1 MTALFKAKVVTS
13 TRGFA
18 AMLFSIAASPVL
30 KEAGVSFQT
39 IFIGYGILYSIL
51 AAVQIPTGV
60 WADIFG
66 NKRAAIAGGLL
77 QTIAMVLLG
86 LGSIHSW
93 QILAGFALYGL
104 GSSFVTRSIASLMYE
119 TTRNENRDEFNSNH
133 YFSATEKAAVASYIL
148 ASFSVGFLAEYMGR
162 ESLIIGCVFFVG
174 TSIFVASRFKNIPSN
189 RTEEK
194 IHKEFFSRMKE
205 SFLIIKGSPELKAL
219 LPIRVL
225 HQIESVLGVMWLPW
239 VQELGGGSA
248 KWYSVVATGSYV
260 LRYLVNHELAKKPK
274 PENYMSRIALALALM
289 ACGSLVC
296 VFANNVWMALFGI
309 WTMAGARGAF
319 LPAVQAIQH
328 EKLSDS
334 VRTTGLSAI
343 NFFVDATVAVSYFG
357 ASIVIEELTVQSA
370 WSISTICFVLAG
382 IFCLYVIMRSRL
394 YKVDMGKFAIRRALK
409 SEI

>member
-1 MTALFKAKVVTS
+1 MTVLLKSKAVIS

-39 IFIGYGILYSIL
+39 IFIGYGILYAIL
-51 AAVQIPTGV
+51 ALVQIPTGV
-60 WADIFG
+60 WADVFG
-66 NKRAAIAGGLL
+66 NKKAAVLGGVL
-77 QTIAMVLLG
+77 QTLAMVFLG
-86 LGSIHSW
+86 LGSINSW

-119 TTRNENRDEFNSNH
+119 SNRNEEKEKFNSNH

-162 ESLIIGCVFFVG
+162 ESLLIGGFFFIG
-174 TSIFVASRFKNIPSN
+174 TSFFIASQFRNISSV
-189 RTEEK
+189 RVEEK
-194 IHKEFFSRMKE
+194 IHQEFLSRMKE
-205 SFLIIKGSPELKAL
+205 SFFIIKNSPELKAL

-225 HQIESVLGVMWLPW
+225 HQMESVLGVMWLPW

-260 LRYLVNHELAKKPK
+260 LRYLVNHELAKRPKPK
-274 PENYMSRIALALALM
+274 SYIQRIAMALLLM
-289 ACGSLVC
+289 VCGSLIC
-296 VFANNVWMALFGI
+296 VFANSVWMALFGI

-319 LPAVQAIQH
+319 LPTVQAIQH
-328 EKLSDS
+328 ENLNDS

-343 NFFVDATVAVSYFG
+343 NFLVDAVVAVSYFG
-357 ASIVIEELTVQSA
+357 ASVVIERLTVQSA
-370 WSISTICFVLAG
+370 WGISAACLSVAAVI
-382 IFCLYVIMRSRL
+382 CLYAMKQHSGFTL
-394 YKVDMGKFAIRRALK
+394 EKFVVKRVLK
-409 SEI
+409 SGI